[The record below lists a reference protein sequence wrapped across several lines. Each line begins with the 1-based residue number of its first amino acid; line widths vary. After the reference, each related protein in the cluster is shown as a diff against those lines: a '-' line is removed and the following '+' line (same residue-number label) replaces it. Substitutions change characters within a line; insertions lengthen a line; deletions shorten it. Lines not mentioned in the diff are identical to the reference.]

1 MSITTIGISL
11 NSLPSVKKRLRE
23 DIQFSSSSLSNDAPP
38 PLKRRRKTRYVKF
51 QNDDDDDEDDD
62 DNDRSISPLNSWFLS
77 DGPPNFAKYSSASI
91 NEDDVTIED
100 NSQSLE
106 DLWSDVRNE
115 KSNVLTFSK
124 AILDSIG
131 EGT

>member
-1 MSITTIGISL
+1 MSS
-11 NSLPSVKKRLRE
+11 
-23 DIQFSSSSLSNDAPP
+23 DAP

-51 QNDDDDDEDDD
+51 QNVDDDDDEDDD
-62 DNDRSISPLNSWFLS
+62 DDHRSVSPLNSWFLS
-77 DGPPNFAKYSSASI
+77 DGPPNFAKVSSASI
-91 NEDDVTIED
+91 NEDDVAIED
-100 NSQSLE
+100 SSQSLE